1 MKLLDTQTIR
11 EWDKYTIDH
20 EPISSLDLME
30 RAAEAFVERFCDLFP
45 KCKVD
50 VWCGAGNNGGD
61 GLAIARLLHH
71 LGYEVQVFLCE
82 AEHYSV
88 DNLQN
93 QKRLP
98 KELTF
103 RQMGQGE
110 IPTEINTHSLLID
123 ALFGSGLS
131 RPLEGYWADLIQS
144 LNQYS
149 RIVSIDIPSGLFAQP
164 QAVETA
170 VHADYTISFQIPKWS
185 FLFEEFESFVGEWL
199 VVDIGLD
206 SSFPGLKDNADR
218 LLNTDVARG
227 MLKTR
232 SKFGHKGTYGH
243 ALLIAGSLGKLGAA
257 ILSSRACLRSGVGL
271 LSVQIPHC
279 GYGILQTAI
288 PEAMVRP
295 DRNEY
300 YISDLPGDLDK
311 FSAVGM
317 GPGLDQRSKTIEM
330 LEELLVKI
338 HVPLVID
345 ADGLNILA
353 SKPDLLSRLPE
364 HTILT
369 PHPGE
374 FDRLF
379 GRHETS
385 YERLET
391 ARVKARELGLVLVL
405 KGAHTAIVSRE
416 GQVSMNTTGNSGM
429 ATAGSGDVLTG
440 IVLSLLAQGYP
451 AFEAAQLAVFWH
463 GLAGDCSAR
472 KQASIS
478 LIASDIVRCLGFAYA
493 ELSKG

>member
-11 EWDKYTIDH
+11 DWDKYTIDQ
-20 EPISSLDLME
+20 EPISSIDLME
-30 RAAEAFVERFCDLFP
+30 RAAKAFVEQFCDLYA

-50 VWCGAGNNGGD
+50 IWCGAGNNGGD
-61 GLAIARLLHH
+61 GLAIARILHH

-82 AEHYSV
+82 AETYSS
-88 DNLQN
+88 DNLDN

-98 KELTF
+98 QEIAF
-103 RQMGQGE
+103 RQMGHGV
-110 IPTEINTHSLLID
+110 IPEKIAPHSVLID

-131 RPLEGYWADLIQS
+131 RPLEGYWADLVRG
-144 LNQYS
+144 LNQYAQ
-149 RIVSIDIPSGLFAQP
+149 IVSVDIPSGLFAKP
-164 QAVETA
+164 QAVEVA
-170 VHADYTISFQIPKWS
+170 IQADQTISFQIPKWS
-185 FLFEEFESFVGEWL
+185 FLFEEFESFVGEWF
-199 VVDIGLD
+199 VVDIGLH
-206 SSFPGLKDNADR
+206 SSFPGLKEMADR
-218 LLNTDVARG
+218 ILDAELARC
-227 MLKTR
+227 MLKKR

-257 ILSSRACLRSGVGL
+257 ILSSRASLRSGVGL

-300 YISDLPGDLDK
+300 YISELPEDFDN
-311 FSAVGM
+311 FSAVGI
-317 GPGLDQRSKTIEM
+317 GPGLDQRSKTVEM
-330 LEELLVKI
+330 LEELLMRT

-353 SKPDLLSRLPE
+353 GKPGLMSHLPQ

-379 GRHETS
+379 GRHDTS

-391 ARVKARELGLVLVL
+391 AREKATELGVVLIL
-405 KGAHTAIVSRE
+405 KGAYTAIISKE
-416 GQVSMNTTGNSGM
+416 GQVSINTTGNSGM

-440 IVLSLLAQGYP
+440 MVLSLLAQGYS
-451 AFEAAQLAVFWH
+451 AFEAAQVAVFWH

-472 KQASIS
+472 KQAPIS

-493 ELSKG
+493 ELSKK